1 MGIDQRQ
8 SQILI
13 VSNDRGLLD
22 DFRHALRGADERDD
36 IVTSAGADATLF
48 GAAPSPVPDFEPNLV
63 TCRHGTAAVAAMRNS
78 LVEERPFEVAFI
90 DLHAHPTA
98 DGIQTAEE
106 IRRLDPYVEIVIV
119 SSVPYLDPSEIA
131 RRVPPCE
138 KVLFL
143 QKPFHAHEVQQLA
156 ISLSARWQS
165 QRLYTV
171 PRDDRAAGAALA
183 MPGLANAL
191 NSVPGGVAV
200 FGSDRRLQ
208 SSNPELIRIFP
219 WLADKLVRGASYDD
233 IEVEIAS
240 AVILNGDDDEGH
252 EAGAP
257 GGLLTPTPEGAVVE
271 LQLPG
276 PRWVLAV
283 SRIAE
288 SGEIHNL
295 FLDVTRLRLPAAE
308 QIFQDRLDDS
318 ARLLASLSDSFGI
331 REGKRESKISSL
343 AAKAIPLRRASD
355 HGADPGHQWKSIAP
369 LLMSRKLQA
378 VARRQ
383 TLNREIVNLGDVL
396 KTVGGRIEEDG
407 GAPIRME
414 IAAGLGLW
422 PVHVDPRL
430 LEETILELISNAR
443 DASDLNGRVVL
454 ETSNV
459 RKTELSGERLAK
471 LPAGEHVCF
480 SIRDF
485 GDGMSPEDLEQAP
498 SLFFTTKGDD
508 GHSGLGL
515 SAAYGFV
522 RQSGGYMRIDSSTA
536 SGTTV
541 ELYFPRATP
550 GADVT
555 PYDSRDNVKK
565 LDEIGKTGR

>member
-8 SQILI
+8 SQILV

-22 DFRHALRGADERDD
+22 DFRHALRGADEQDD

-48 GAAPSPVPDFEPNLV
+48 GAAPSPVADFEPNLV
-63 TCRHGTAAVAAMRNS
+63 TCRHGTAAVAAMRTS
-78 LVEERPFEVAFI
+78 LVEEHPFEVAFI

-119 SSVPYLDPSEIA
+119 SSVPYLDPGEIA
-131 RRVPPCE
+131 QRVPPCE

-156 ISLSARWQS
+156 LSLSARWQS

-171 PRDDRAAGAALA
+171 PRDDRAVGAAVA
-183 MPGLANAL
+183 IPGLANAL
-191 NSVPGGVAV
+191 GSVPGGVAV

-219 WLADKLVRGASYDD
+219 WLADRLVRGASYDD
-233 IEVEIAS
+233 IEMEIAS
-240 AVILNGDDDEGH
+240 AVIPDGGDDEGH
-252 EAGAP
+252 EAVAP
-257 GGLLTPTPEGAVVE
+257 GLLTPTPEGAVIE

-276 PRWVLAV
+276 PRWILAV

-288 SGEIHNL
+288 RGEIHNL
-295 FLDVTRLRLPAAE
+295 FLDVTKLRLPAAE
-308 QIFQDRLDDS
+308 QIFHDRLDES

-331 REGKRESKISSL
+331 REGKRESRISSL

-355 HGADPGHQWKSIAP
+355 HGVDPGNQWKSIAP

-383 TLNREIVNLGDVL
+383 TLNREIVDLGELL
-396 KTVGGRIEEDG
+396 KTVSGSIEDDG

-515 SAAYGFV
+515 SAAYGFM
-522 RQSGGYMRIDSSTA
+522 RQSGGYMRIDSSKEA
-536 SGTTV
+536 GTTV
-541 ELYFPRATP
+541 ELYFPRATS

-555 PYDSRDNVKK
+555 RYDSRDNVEK

>member
-8 SQILI
+8 SQVLV
-13 VSNDRGLLD
+13 VSNDRRLLD
-22 DFRHALRGADERDD
+22 DFRHALRKSDEGDD

-48 GAAPSPVPDFEPNLV
+48 GAAPSPVADFAPNLV
-63 TCRHGTAAVAAMRNS
+63 TCRHGTAAVAAIHTS
-78 LVEERPFEVAFI
+78 LVEKHPFEVAFI

-98 DGIQTAEE
+98 DGLQTAEE

-119 SSVPYLDPSEIA
+119 SSVPYLDPREIA
-131 RRVPPCE
+131 RRIPPCE

-171 PRDDRAAGAALA
+171 PRDDHAASAALA
-183 MPGLANAL
+183 TPGLANAL
-191 NSVPGGVAV
+191 GSVPGGVAV
-200 FGSDRRLQ
+200 FGSDRRLH

-219 WLADKLVRGASYDD
+219 WLADRLVRGASYDD
-233 IEVEIAS
+233 IEMEIAA
-240 AVILNGDDDEGH
+240 AVIPDGDDDEGH
-252 EAGAP
+252 EAGTP
-257 GGLLTPTPEGAVVE
+257 GLLTPTPEGAVIE
-271 LQLPG
+271 LQMPG
-276 PRWVLAV
+276 PRWILAV

-308 QIFQDRLDDS
+308 QIYHDRLDDS
-318 ARLLASLSDSFGI
+318 ARLLASLSDSFGL
-331 REGKRESKISSL
+331 REQKRESRISSL

-355 HGADPGHQWKSIAP
+355 HGVDPGHQWKSVAP

-383 TLNREIVNLGDVL
+383 TLSREIVDLGELL
-396 KTVGGRIEEDG
+396 KTVGGRIEDDG

-414 IAAGLGLW
+414 VAAGLGLW

-443 DASDLNGRVVL
+443 DASDLNGRVIL

-471 LPAGEHVCF
+471 LPTGEHVCF

-485 GDGMSPEDLEQAP
+485 GDGMSPQDLEQAP
-498 SLFFTTKGDD
+498 SLFFTTKGAD
-508 GHSGLGL
+508 GHAGLGL

-522 RQSGGYMRIDSSTA
+522 RQSGGYMRIDSSKEA
-536 SGTTV
+536 GTTV
-541 ELYFPRATP
+541 ELYFPRATS

-555 PYDSRDNVKK
+555 RYDSRDNVEK